1 MRQSIDYG
9 GVGTDLYTN
18 SFVREIDPALRTPN
32 TMCIMLCV
40 DLPVSHSQHDVTP
53 LGPNTLTLKYQYPKC

>member
-18 SFVREIDPALRTPN
+18 SFVREIDPALTDTKQNVYRVV
-32 TMCIMLCV
+32 C
-40 DLPVSHSQHDVTP
+40 
-53 LGPNTLTLKYQYPKC
+53 